1 MAVPLFTGSLNNYT
15 FFFTN
20 LNMGSRMKTVMSL
33 YDASTTF
40 NVAVQYLQCKHL
52 AIFAQ
57 SRVHIIHKNS
67 YFPHQQQ

>member
-1 MAVPLFTGSLNNYT
+1 
-15 FFFTN
+15 
-20 LNMGSRMKTVMSL
+20 MKTVMSL

-67 YFPHQQQ
+67 YFPHPAMKSRPVYYTLSQKKKTGPLRLI